1 MSAGIQFQ
9 HGGINMENALI
20 VSGEKSLPALAS
32 LLKGCGCSRLV
43 TAANAGEARRKLLE
57 LSLDLVLI
65 NAPLPDEFGSELATS
80 FADATMAG
88 VVLVAPALQA
98 AEIARPLERL
108 GIFVLE
114 KPISRSALTQAIRLL
129 AVSRQRITQLQ
140 KKNAELLQK
149 LDDTRLACRAKCLL
163 VERLHLTEDEAHHC
177 LERRAMDLRISRRE
191 AALTVIR
198 QYESQ
203 ND

>member
-1 MSAGIQFQ
+1 
-9 HGGINMENALI
+9 MENALI

-129 AVSRQRITQLQ
+129 AVSRQRIAQLQ

-198 QYESQ
+198 QYEVKTI
-203 ND
+203 N

>member
-88 VVLVAPALQA
+88 VVLVTPALQA

-129 AVSRQRITQLQ
+129 AVSRQRIAQLQ

-149 LDDTRLACRAKCLL
+149 LDDTRLACRAKCL
-163 VERLHLTEDEAHHC
+163 RDKLHLTEDEAHHC